1 MIKKPVLSG
10 TQIDL
15 RPVTVEDA
23 TAMFASLSDKESM
36 RLTGTQESF
45 TFDRVRQFC
54 EKIEHAEDR
63 ADYAITLKDDPAY
76 IGEAVLNDIDWRNRT
91 ASFRIALGNEALL
104 GKGYG
109 SEATQLIID
118 YGFQMLNLHRI
129 ELEVY
134 DFNPRARHVYEKI
147 GFVFEGI
154 RRDVLLWE
162 GEYHSAIVMGILA
175 PEYKER
181 ENR

>member
-1 MIKKPVLSG
+1 MIEKPVLIG
-10 TQIDL
+10 NRINL
-15 RPVTVEDA
+15 RPITVDDA

-45 TFDRVRQFC
+45 TFDQVRQFC

-63 ADYAITLKDDPAY
+63 ADFAITLKDDPTY
-76 IGEAVLNDIDWRNRT
+76 VGEAVLNDIDLRNRT
-91 ASFRIALGNEALL
+91 ASFRIALGNEALF

-118 YGFQMLNLHRI
+118 YGFQTLNLHRI

-147 GFVFEGI
+147 GFVYEGT

-162 GEYHSAIVMGILA
+162 GEYHSAITMSILDH
-175 PEYKER
+175 EYKETL
-181 ENR
+181 